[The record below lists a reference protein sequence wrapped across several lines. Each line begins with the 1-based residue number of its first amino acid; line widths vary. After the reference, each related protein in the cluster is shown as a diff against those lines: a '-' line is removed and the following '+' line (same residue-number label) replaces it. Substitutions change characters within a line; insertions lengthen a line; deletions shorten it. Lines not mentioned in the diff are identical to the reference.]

1 LWVGGL
7 RIGAGYNRP
16 VLEDAILPAIA
27 ARLTAALAPP
37 SMPLLPLL
45 VDGFA
50 AGWVDHARAE
60 RLAGFGAVF
69 AAEGRTLTFVRALD
83 QPAARTEALA
93 QVAQAL
99 AAEGALSA
107 WRDERYAV
115 ARRFAGPPAFLL
127 ERAAARYFGVRT
139 FAAHVNGLVRGAGGT
154 TMWVARRAPTKAIDP
169 GQLDNLVGGGIAAG
183 TTVAATVVKEAREE
197 AGIPATLA
205 SQALACAALHVCRA
219 QPDGLQRETIFAHDL
234 WLPADF
240 VPAGED
246 GEVVE
251 HRRLDLTATA
261 RVIGNSEG
269 ANLVTADA
277 SLVILDALIR
287 HGAIRA
293 DAPEFLALDALR
305 HPPDVA
311 AAG

>member
-1 LWVGGL
+1 VGGL

-27 ARLTAALAPP
+27 AWLTAALAPP

-50 AGWVDHARAE
+50 AGWVDRARAE
-60 RLAGFGAVF
+60 RLAGFGSVF
-69 AAEGRTLTFVRALD
+69 ALDGRALTFVRALD

-107 WRDERYAV
+107 WRDERYAA

-127 ERAAARYFGVRT
+127 ERAAARYFGIRT
-139 FAAHVNGLVRGAGGT
+139 FAAHVNGLVRGADGT

-183 TTVAATVVKEAREE
+183 TSVAATVVREAREE
-197 AGIPATLA
+197 AGIPP
-205 SQALACAALHVCRA
+205 ALAARALPCAALHVCRA

-234 WLPADF
+234 WLPAEF

-246 GEVVE
+246 GEAVE
-251 HRRLDLTATA
+251 HRRVDLAAAA
-261 RVIGNSEG
+261 RLIGLRDG
-269 ANLVTADA
+269 ADLVTADA
-277 SLVILDALIR
+277 SLVVLDALIR